1 MLFVKLLILKELVH
15 FDLRSSPQIIEGKG
29 VAGKFFQNKDLAGV
43 VFAIESA
50 CPCLSAEP

>member
-15 FDLRSSPQIIEGKG
+15 FDLRASRQILEAKG
-29 VAGKFFQNKDLAGV
+29 VAGKFFQDKDLAAV
-43 VFAIESA
+43 VLAIQGA